1 MLSQLSHCI
10 CSHNSEEGKGPVLVS
25 LSWRRENFPY
35 VSHFFQLP
43 MLESL
48 LFPELWW
55 EGKKGAAPRPCLRL
69 AEAELVEGL
78 VNNPH
83 RIIHNLYYKDT
94 EYSLDSF

>member
-1 MLSQLSHCI
+1 MSLISSSSQCWKA
-10 CSHNSEEGKGPVLVS
+10 C
-25 LSWRRENFPY
+25 
-35 VSHFFQLP
+35 FFQSFGGR
-43 MLESL
+43 ERT
-48 LFPELWW
+48 
-55 EGKKGAAPRPCLRL
+55 GAAPRPCLRL